1 MWNHNSDVLGSAAVL
16 NWVQFAWVRGT
27 RKTLDST
34 MDTITRLMKEVEC
47 EEKAAEQAKAEAE
60 SAWSCSDTIAKLNE
74 LQQAHECTEATEME
88 TLQLRV
94 ASLLDNGNRS
104 LELLNEMDRAL
115 NIRWTSAS
123 MKRKL
128 AILKKQEGE
137 ASAAAAVA
145 YEEMQLEKLILEF
158 KRLKQEAAD
167 TSKVVCSNVT
177 KGCLELCFGKCYLII
192 TPGEISDKCRDV
204 KLLKEELDQAIS
216 LNGILSSRQTLSIL
230 HCQTQPEQAD
240 SDVLLKN
247 CSGLGSFDTTEDHI
261 QSVNHEQ
268 ISRDSRLLGKKSAKH
283 IKNVRTKNKLHGSRG
298 YARSIKKVK
307 IQCKLHEIWML
318 AKRIKKVKR
327 KAKLHGTRM
336 SAKSVKKVKIKTK
349 LHGNRKTLDSTMDAV
364 TRLMKEV
371 ECEEKAAEQAK
382 AEAESA
388 WSCSDTIA
396 KLNELQQ
403 AQLHVKIANDL
414 LASEVNAQKQ
424 HLATEMETLQPRVAS
439 LLDKGNRSL
448 ELFFLGREM
457 DRALDIRWISI
468 SRKRKLAILKK
479 QEGEAS
485 DAAPVAYEEMQMEKL
500 ILDSRDKNKK
510 QQTFKEFLINRAC
523 AVDMLHGEISDKCR
537 DVKLPQEELDQA
549 IPLNG
554 IMSSRQT
561 LSILHCQPQTEQD
574 DSDVLF
580 KDCSGLGSFDTT
592 EDHIQSVNHKQIRSR
607 DSRVLGKTSAKHIK
621 NVRTKNKLHG
631 SRGIKKVKRKAK
643 LHGTRM
649 SNKSVKKVKIK
660 TKLHG
665 NRVFGQSNNKRKIEG
680 SFEADIK
687 IGPAVAEIT
696 EVGQGKSTECSEDTY
711 AEGLALRS
719 TMKKET
725 GQRSK
730 RKTKKVM
737 KYSGWDRSPRRFA
750 SAGDPRGLL
759 LMRLVRFHSTLFVSS
774 RRFVIVS

>member
-1 MWNHNSDVLGSAAVL
+1 EFLINRACAVDML
-16 NWVQFAWVRGT
+16 
-27 RKTLDST
+27 
-34 MDTITRLMKEVEC
+34 
-47 EEKAAEQAKAEAE
+47 
-60 SAWSCSDTIAKLNE
+60 
-74 LQQAHECTEATEME
+74 H
-88 TLQLRV
+88 
-94 ASLLDNGNRS
+94 
-104 LELLNEMDRAL
+104 
-115 NIRWTSAS
+115 
-123 MKRKL
+123 
-128 AILKKQEGE
+128 
-137 ASAAAAVA
+137 
-145 YEEMQLEKLILEF
+145 
-158 KRLKQEAAD
+158 
-167 TSKVVCSNVT
+167 
-177 KGCLELCFGKCYLII
+177 
-192 TPGEISDKCRDV
+192 GEISDKCRDV

-247 CSGLGSFDTTEDHI
+247 CSGLGSFDTTETTH
-261 QSVNHEQ
+261 SV
-268 ISRDSRLLGKKSAKH
+268 
-283 IKNVRTKNKLHGSRG
+283 
-298 YARSIKKVK
+298 
-307 IQCKLHEIWML
+307 
-318 AKRIKKVKR
+318 
-327 KAKLHGTRM
+327 
-336 SAKSVKKVKIKTK
+336 
-349 LHGNRKTLDSTMDAV
+349 KTLDSTMDAV

-396 KLNELQQ
+396 N
-403 AQLHVKIANDL
+403 
-414 LASEVNAQKQ
+414 EVNAQKQ

-439 LLDKGNRSL
+439 LLDNGNRSSL
-448 ELFFLGREM
+448 TFFLVKM

-631 SRGIKKVKRKAK
+631 SRGYAKSIKKVKIQCKLHEIWMLAKRIKKVKRKAK

-759 LMRLVRFHSTLFVSS
+759 LMRSIGQIS
-774 RRFVIVS
+774 